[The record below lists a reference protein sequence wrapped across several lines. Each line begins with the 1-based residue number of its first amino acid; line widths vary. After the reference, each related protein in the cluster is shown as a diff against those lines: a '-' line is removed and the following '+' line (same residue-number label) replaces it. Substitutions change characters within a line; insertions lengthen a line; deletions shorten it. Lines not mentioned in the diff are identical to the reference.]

1 MNLPVEQIVGISAG
15 VLTSSSL
22 VPQLIKM
29 IKNKEAEDVSAI
41 MLIVLILGIAL
52 WIVYGIMK
60 SDLPIIVTN
69 SFSFLINS
77 LMIFFRFK
85 YAKK

>member
-1 MNLPVEQIVGISAG
+1 MALPVEQIVGITAG
-15 VLTSSSL
+15 VLTSSAL

-29 IKNKEAEDVSAI
+29 VKNKETEDVSAI
-41 MLIVLILGIAL
+41 MLIVLISGITL
-52 WIVYGIMK
+52 WIVYGMMK

-69 SFSFLINS
+69 SFSFLING